1 MSKQVLLNQIKAS
14 KEYLDRATS
23 VLTEADS
30 TISPTEGMMT
40 AAQQIAHVAHTVDW
54 FIEGVFGAGFD
65 MDFEGSL
72 ETIGKVTSLTE
83 ARAWCTR
90 AFDAALAT
98 IESKSEEELNTL
110 TPADSIMGSAPIA
123 AVLTGIVEHTAHH
136 RGALTVYSRL
146 AGKVPVM
153 PYM

>member
-98 IESKSEEELNTL
+98 IESKSSWDRHRLL
-110 TPADSIMGSAPIA
+110 PCSPASSSIPHTIA
-123 AVLTGIVEHTAHH
+123 A
-136 RGALTVYSRL
+136 
-146 AGKVPVM
+146 P
-153 PYM
+153 